1 MPDLKEL
8 LGDAYKDGMT
18 IDEVNT
24 ALKDRKIVDLAS
36 GEYVGKGKYDAAVK
50 ERDEARKERDEANEK
65 HKDYDELVKY
75 RDENEAAKT
84 AKALEETLKGYGVK
98 PDMLEFV
105 RFQVDSGK
113 IERGEKDK
121 DLEANVKKFLKDNPQ
136 YAAENQNS
144 NHQNNHGGGGPRINT
159 GGNPGGDPG
168 DGGYKPAKKVTQHS
182 WNRRW

>member
-18 IDEVNT
+18 IDEVNA

-50 ERDEARKERDEANEK
+50 ERDDARKERDDTIAK

-84 AKALEETLKGYGVK
+84 AAALENTLKGYGVK

-105 RFQVDSGK
+105 RYQVESGK
-113 IERGEKDK
+113 IERGKEDK

-136 YAAENQNS
+136 YAASNNQTPP
-144 NHQNNHGGGGPRINT
+144 GPTPRINT
-159 GGNPGGDPG
+159 GGNQTG
-168 DGGYKPAKKVTQHS
+168 DGNQGGYTPAKKVSQHS
-182 WNRRW
+182 WNRRF

>member
-65 HKDYDELVKY
+65 HKDYDDLVKY
-75 RDENEAAKT
+75 RDEAEAAKKAT
-84 AKALEETLKGYGVK
+84 ALEQTLKGYGVK
-98 PDMLEFV
+98 PDMLEFI
-105 RFQVDSGK
+105 RFQVESGK
-113 IERGEKDK
+113 IVRGEKDK

-136 YAAENQNS
+136 YAATTTQTPPGPS
-144 NHQNNHGGGGPRINT
+144 PRINT
-159 GGNPGGDPG
+159 GGNQPG
-168 DGGYKPAKKVTQHS
+168 DGNQGGFTPAKKVTQHS
-182 WNRRW
+182 WNRRN

>member
-8 LGDAYKDGMT
+8 LGDAFKDGMT
-18 IDEVNT
+18 IDEVNA

-36 GEYVGKGKYDAAVK
+36 GDYVGKGKYDAAVK

-65 HKDYDELVKY
+65 HKDYDDLVRY
-75 RDENEAAKT
+75 RDEAEAAKKAT
-84 AKALEETLKGYGVK
+84 ALEQTLKGYGVK

-105 RFQVDSGK
+105 RFQVESGK
-113 IERGEKDK
+113 IERGKEDNS
-121 DLEANVKKFLKDNPQ
+121 LEANVKKFLKDNPQ
-136 YAAENQNS
+136 YAAESHQNS
-144 NHQNNHGGGGPRINT
+144 PGGGVPRINT

-182 WNRRW
+182 WNRRR